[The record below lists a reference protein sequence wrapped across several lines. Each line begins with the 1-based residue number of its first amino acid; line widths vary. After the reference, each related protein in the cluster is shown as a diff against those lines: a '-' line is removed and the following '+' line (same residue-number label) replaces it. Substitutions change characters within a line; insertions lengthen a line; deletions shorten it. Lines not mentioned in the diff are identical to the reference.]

1 MRRAANVQ
9 EATAQKHAA
18 ARQLIHCQ
26 KTPEERPSHQRRNWR
41 VLPYTQQP
49 AAQREVVT
57 DDDSASDWDDG
68 DVSQQLQLSTQ
79 SVAVAKGARSDSG
92 IPTPQRLTKQRSK
105 SSARA
110 YGCHPTLS
118 NNEDELSGLAAGG
131 DSLYRQGIEKSATP
145 SSNPKAPATAAA
157 GDLTSRKTSKIP
169 TPVSSQQITSR
180 RGGRDAKDG
189 KDGKATERTARPK
202 TSPSPRAKEPRSL
215 VERRKARPDAAILPP
230 PPSMS
235 SSSTPPPPPPPPPP
249 LVLLPPSC
257 GPPPPPQAPAPN
269 LVVSPS
275 NQDASPGQSQIS
287 AAPPA
292 RSNLLAEIRTFR
304 SLVTLRDVEK
314 EKPRGAIAA
323 GTATPAVS
331 GNASLQNSLEAA
343 MALRRRAI
351 ESTLKDLRDDD
362 EQRRSDGASSGS
374 EADEDSDWDDAADEH
389 EGASEPEH

>member
-1 MRRAANVQ
+1 
-9 EATAQKHAA
+9 
-18 ARQLIHCQ
+18 
-26 KTPEERPSHQRRNWR
+26 
-41 VLPYTQQP
+41 
-49 AAQREVVT
+49 
-57 DDDSASDWDDG
+57 
-68 DVSQQLQLSTQ
+68 
-79 SVAVAKGARSDSG
+79 
-92 IPTPQRLTKQRSK
+92 
-105 SSARA
+105 
-110 YGCHPTLS
+110 
-118 NNEDELSGLAAGG
+118 
-131 DSLYRQGIEKSATP
+131 
-145 SSNPKAPATAAA
+145 
-157 GDLTSRKTSKIP
+157 
-169 TPVSSQQITSR
+169 
-180 RGGRDAKDG
+180 
-189 KDGKATERTARPK
+189 
-202 TSPSPRAKEPRSL
+202 
-215 VERRKARPDAAILPP
+215 
-230 PPSMS
+230 
-235 SSSTPPPPPPPPPP
+235 
-249 LVLLPPSC
+249 
-257 GPPPPPQAPAPN
+257 
-269 LVVSPS
+269 VSPS